1 VSSSGLRTCSE
12 AVCDEL
18 GPSVLRPTARAETRH
33 LDHSLRREAA
43 TTCAGSSMAA
53 GDDERRRR
61 HSAEKRQRVIRPG
74 CRSLGRLRAVRS
86 APRLLT
92 RVSMPPRPRGGCLF
106 CSRNRSR
113 ACLRLGHRFQTRARW
128 RLLVERFA
136 WSLSNLGTGALA
148 APPRPASHVSRLR
161 APPRRS
167 GAHAPRLDRR
177 LETLIDPTYDFNQTA
192 RPSTP
197 CTHRLHI
204 VNAHAHVKLR

>member
-1 VSSSGLRTCSE
+1 MSSSGLRTCSE

-113 ACLRLGHRFQTRARW
+113 ACLRLNIGFKRAPVGVFWLSALRGAFQTSGQVR
-128 RLLVERFA
+128 
-136 WSLSNLGTGALA
+136 S
-148 APPRPASHVSRLR
+148 PPRPAPPRTSHACARRPDAQAPTLHVLTVDSRRLSTRLMTSTRRR
-161 APPRRS
+161 APRHL
-167 GAHAPRLDRR
+167 AHTDC
-177 LETLIDPTYDFNQTA
+177 TS
-192 RPSTP
+192 STR
-197 CTHRLHI
+197 TRTSS
-204 VNAHAHVKLR
+204 